1 MGRRKRNGSDEWP
14 LERQPG
20 EDWSAWMDRAGR
32 NPVWLRLKAADL
44 DHLPERQRYFLDRA
58 EMIESG
64 IEPPGFRLSPDWTCG
79 QSERG
84 LRWES
89 RCVERLRPE
98 AFADRAQA
106 SV

>member
-1 MGRRKRNGSDEWP
+1 
-14 LERQPG
+14 
-20 EDWSAWMDRAGR
+20 MDRAGR